1 MTGSKYYDVNAAIQ
15 VIGDIMNNPSLLDDS
30 SEYAFRESDFCND
43 FHRIIFG
50 AIYNLHTMGATKI
63 SVQAI
68 EDYLRDKEKS
78 MGLYNANNGS
88 DWIQNAA
95 HDAEP
100 LNFKL
105 YYDRLKKM
113 TLLRTYND
121 IGVNLDW
128 IYDPDN
134 IIDLKAKELQQ
145 ERLDTMT
152 LREVADEIE
161 NRVLRVKELV
171 VENDLTESHQAGVG
185 LRELRKNLK
194 ENPIQGYPLFDPVL
208 NEIALGARPGTFYL
222 RSAGT
227 GVGNLFAV
235 LKSNF

>member
-15 VIGDIMNNPSLLDDS
+15 VIGNIINNPKLLDDS
-30 SEYAFRESDFCND
+30 SEYSFRENDFCND

-50 AIYNLHTMGATKI
+50 AMYNLHSMGADKI
-63 SVQAI
+63 SIQAI
-68 EDYLRDKEKS
+68 EDYLGDKEKS

-88 DWIQNAA
+88 DWIQNAS

-134 IIDLKAKELQQ
+134 IIDLKAKELQR

-185 LRELRKNLK
+185 LRELRQNLK
-194 ENPIQGYPLFDPVL
+194 ENPIQGYPLYDPVL

-227 GVGNLFAV
+227 GVGNIYLP
-235 LKSNF
+235 S